1 MINIINAQLP
11 KKVIDVMVYV
21 KMKLTPPLEMGSKTY
36 QHVNGAS
43 GHSRKLGLKIISKTY
58 KMAKSK
64 EAS

>member
-1 MINIINAQLP
+1 
-11 KKVIDVMVYV
+11 MVYV